1 MSVIHN
7 LTDDNFPVASIH
19 KIQNDTNT
27 STTTNNVSEELT
39 VQSRGSCLKLQS
51 EIGTQETLSSTG
63 RQKRARAQPRR
74 FKKSFIY
81 KSGQR
86 LLKFRLDEISNT
98 QLVRTVGTQIDSSG
112 PAETEFNAEVEGA
125 KNSIKSR
132 SDLKLNDAV
141 GNQNQADS
149 TLDLV
154 LIKKELRR
162 QRWRESNKRL
172 SAYLADPESQRKRDR
187 RLQDQRER
195 TSSARKKLTES
206 EKMEVAVNIRC
217 IKQKD

>member
-1 MSVIHN
+1 M
-7 LTDDNFPVASIH
+7 
-19 KIQNDTNT
+19 
-27 STTTNNVSEELT
+27 
-39 VQSRGSCLKLQS
+39 
-51 EIGTQETLSSTG
+51 
-63 RQKRARAQPRR
+63 
-74 FKKSFIY
+74 
-81 KSGQR
+81 
-86 LLKFRLDEISNT
+86 
-98 QLVRTVGTQIDSSG
+98 RTVGTQIDSSG